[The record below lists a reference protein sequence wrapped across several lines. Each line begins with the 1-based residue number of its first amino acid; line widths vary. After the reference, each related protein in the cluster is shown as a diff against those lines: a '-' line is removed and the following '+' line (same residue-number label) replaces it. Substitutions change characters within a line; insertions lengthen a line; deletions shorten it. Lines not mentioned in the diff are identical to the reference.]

1 MSYRKSSIFGK
12 ITSGQKKEDSP
23 FAALDNIQIT
33 DSTPK
38 PEVASTVVP
47 ELKINKELPIGDSRF
62 PWISE
67 LDVYLS
73 QLQPNQGF
81 DIPIE
86 IIKGDIPDKRGEQP
100 TGHPRVRQFDSS
112 LRGYIRRNFPK
123 LKISLRCITIDGL
136 PSKHDQGGKLASLRV
151 VCREVGRKVGAV
163 DTPTHKPV
171 PRTTGKKVQLTFKTH
186 VYSYLVG
193 LSNQLGQPVNR
204 VIYQIVE
211 DRMDGK
217 R

>member
-1 MSYRKSSIFGK
+1 MSYRKPSIFGK

-47 ELKINKELPIGDSRF
+47 ELKINEELPMRNALF
-62 PWISE
+62 PWMSE
-67 LDVYLS
+67 LNIYLS

-81 DIPIE
+81 NIPIE
-86 IIKGDIPDKRGEQP
+86 IIKGDIPDERGEQP

-112 LRGYIRRNFPK
+112 LRNYIRKNFPK
-123 LKISLRCITIDGL
+123 LKISLHCITIDGL
-136 PSKHDQGGKLASLRV
+136 PSKQDQGGKLASLRV
-151 VCREVGRKVGAV
+151 TCRKVGAV
-163 DTPTHKPV
+163 NTPTHKPV
-171 PRTTGKKVQLTFKTH
+171 PRTIGKKVQLTFKAH

-193 LSNQLGQPVNR
+193 LSSQLGQPINY

-217 R
+217 H